1 MKEQDINKD
10 HLLPV
15 HMVYADNYILR
26 APGRIYHT
34 KGKSHPFDIY
44 SEGCVLIDH
53 TSGYM
58 IIKHQVAIKAT
69 ETVKAKLIFEREDKS
84 QGVMINIY
92 HTENGI
98 FNTSKFMEELLK
110 KQKKIRFSGSS
121 DSHQNGSE
129 ERAIKT
135 VVTMESAI
143 LMQDWMICHKDTL
156 YIDFFQLK

>member
-1 MKEQDINKD
+1 MSIN
-10 HLLPV
+10 
-15 HMVYADNYILR
+15 
-26 APGRIYHT
+26 
-34 KGKSHPFDIY
+34 
-44 SEGCVLIDH
+44 
-53 TSGYM
+53 
-58 IIKHQVAIKAT
+58 HQVDIKAN
-69 ETVKAKLIFEREDKS
+69 ETVKEKLTFEREDKI
-84 QGVMINIY
+84 QGVTINVY
-92 HTENGI
+92 HTDNGI

-156 YIDFFQLK
+156 SIDLANGNGLCCMDLKLDT